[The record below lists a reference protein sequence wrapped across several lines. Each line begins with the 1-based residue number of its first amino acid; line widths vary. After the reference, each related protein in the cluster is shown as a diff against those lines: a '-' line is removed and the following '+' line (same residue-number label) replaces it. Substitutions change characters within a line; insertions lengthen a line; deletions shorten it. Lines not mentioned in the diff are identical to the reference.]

1 VGGKYVSIVRW
12 QSVYLEDNPFVST
25 PPTPTEEVIWAGVP
39 DQKKRIEDR
48 ITSSLKTSP
57 YTLVLNWGPWG
68 SGKTHAARYFN
79 QQAELKRLGEL
90 AGVGP
95 PLSLVLD
102 LPRGERDIIRGI
114 YLVIM
119 GRLGLRQIG
128 RDLSEV
134 AEKLGEDRFR
144 DLAYTFVRD
153 EEFAEALAQLAGIVP
168 LDGQLSLG
176 GSGPSPALRRY
187 FLLSA
192 GTPDLRDLGLA
203 RKLDS
208 NNDMFEMLTAIFN
221 LLFYSG
227 AGVEPRYSE
236 LILWF
241 DEMEEIVSLPG
252 KEQRLLTS
260 LLRDFTDYVP
270 SNLTM
275 FVNFTLRSGGQL
287 EDIGAYLTDAVWSRV
302 RDEIYFGEL
311 DEEGIIEYVRD
322 LLNAPKYR
330 SATLAKECPD
340 ELYPFTKEALQ
351 FVGQRLMPNATPR
364 YVNEACSLLIER
376 ALATE
381 ALDSQN
387 ARIDLGF
394 AQEHEREIGPIM
406 SKGRSLR

>member
-1 VGGKYVSIVRW
+1 VSIASWER
-12 QSVYLEDNPFVST
+12 VYLRDNPFVST
-25 PPTPTEEVIWAGVP
+25 PPTPSEEVVWAGVP

-48 ITSSLKTSP
+48 IISSLKTSP

-79 QQAELKRLGEL
+79 QEAELRRLGKQ

-102 LPRGERDIIRGI
+102 LPRGERDVIREI

-119 GRLGLRQIG
+119 GRLGLRQIR

-134 AEKLGEDRFR
+134 VEKLGEERFR
-144 DLAYTFVRD
+144 DLARTFVRD
-153 EEFAEALAQLAGIVP
+153 EEFSEALVQLAGVGP
-168 LDGQLSLG
+168 PGGQLSLG
-176 GSGPSPALRRY
+176 SDGPSPALRRY

-192 GTPDLRDLGLA
+192 GAPDLRDLGLA

-208 NNDMFEMLTAIFN
+208 NNDMIEMLAAVFN

-227 AGVEPRYSE
+227 EDVEPQYSE
-236 LILWF
+236 LIIWF

-287 EDIGAYLTDAVWSRV
+287 EDISAYLTDAVWSRV
-302 RDEIYFGEL
+302 RDEIFFGEL
-311 DEEGIIEYVRD
+311 DEEGIVEYVHD
-322 LLNAPKYR
+322 LVNAPKYR
-330 SATLAKECPD
+330 SGTLAEECPD
-340 ELYPFTKEALQ
+340 ELYPFTEEALR
-351 FVGQRLMPNATPR
+351 FVGQKLMPNATPR
-364 YVNEACSLLIER
+364 YINEACSLLIER
-376 ALATE
+376 ALAAE
-381 ALDSQN
+381 VLDGQD
-387 ARIDLGF
+387 ARIDLNF
-394 AQEHEREIGPIM
+394 VQKHEREIVPIM

>member
-1 VGGKYVSIVRW
+1 MSIVSWER
-12 QSVYLEDNPFVST
+12 VYLADNPFVST
-25 PPTPTEEVIWAGVP
+25 PPTPSEEVIWAGVP
-39 DQKKRIEDR
+39 EQKKHIEDR
-48 ITSSLKTSP
+48 IVSSLKTSP

-68 SGKTHAARYFN
+68 SGKTHAARYFS
-79 QQAELKRLGEL
+79 QEAELRRLGEQ

-102 LPRGERDIIRGI
+102 LPRGERDIIREI

-119 GRLGLRQIG
+119 GRLGLRQIR
-128 RDLSEV
+128 RDLSRV
-134 AEKLGEDRFR
+134 VEKIGEDRFR
-144 DLAYTFVRD
+144 DLARAFVRD
-153 EEFAEALAQLAGIVP
+153 EEFSEALAQLAGIIP
-168 LDGQLSLG
+168 QDGQLSLG

-208 NNDMFEMLTAIFN
+208 NNDMIEMLTAVFN

-227 AGVEPRYSE
+227 EGADPQYSE

-270 SNLTM
+270 TNLTM

-302 RDEIYFGEL
+302 RGQIFFGEL
-311 DEEGIIEYVRD
+311 DKEGIVEYVHD

-330 SATLAKECPD
+330 FGTFAEECPD
-340 ELYPFTKEALQ
+340 ELYPFTKEALR
-351 FVGQRLMPNATPR
+351 FVGQKLMPNATPR
-364 YVNEACSLLIER
+364 FVNEACSLLIEQ
-376 ALATE
+376 ALAAE
-381 ALDSQN
+381 ALDGQD
-387 ARIDLGF
+387 ARIDLNF
-394 AQEHEREIGPIM
+394 VQKHEQEIGPIM